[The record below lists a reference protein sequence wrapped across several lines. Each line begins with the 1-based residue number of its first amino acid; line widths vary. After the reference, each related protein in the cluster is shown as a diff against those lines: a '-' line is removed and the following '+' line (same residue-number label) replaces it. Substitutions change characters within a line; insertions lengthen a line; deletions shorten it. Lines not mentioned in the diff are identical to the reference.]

1 MPLFFFFLS
10 TSSHIYP
17 TCITYMELF
26 LFVNYTKCPQS
37 NSKVETIKESWAC
50 WVLFF
55 SFEVCG
61 KLTLNSDI
69 IITQIHFFVS
79 DYPKRRKEKKKHQQV
94 LALPLPANFYR
105 ANSLPLPTE
114 DILLKFLVHFGTK
127 KKFKSGKSKNNK

>member
-1 MPLFFFFLS
+1 MLLGLIFF
-10 TSSHIYP
+10 
-17 TCITYMELF
+17 
-26 LFVNYTKCPQS
+26 
-37 NSKVETIKESWAC
+37 
-50 WVLFF
+50 
-55 SFEVCG
+55 FEVCG

-127 KKFKSGKSKNNK
+127 KKIQIWKIKKQQIKKIIHA